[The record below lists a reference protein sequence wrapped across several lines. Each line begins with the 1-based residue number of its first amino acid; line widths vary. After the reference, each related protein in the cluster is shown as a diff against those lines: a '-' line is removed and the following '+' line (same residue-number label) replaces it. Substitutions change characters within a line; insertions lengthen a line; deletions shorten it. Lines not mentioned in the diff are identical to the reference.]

1 MEKIDFIAV
10 VGTLQQLLVKSQVI
24 KKCLNSIIG
33 FLPDRVAGIQAKV
46 DKKMDDDDD
55 NDQQDRDDEEDE
67 DELEGD
73 HKSDSVGQGSA
84 SIKLEPKSQACLRSL
99 NLAVV
104 FIDAIL
110 VLSRFIKTQNLLS
123 VNVTINIKIL
133 LLPCPSKDRSM
144 LPWKTLLQHE
154 TYFPGKPS
162 PSAKEIVEF
171 LESWVSSTGNERS
184 SQNTTDNQKS
194 SKKGQK

>member
-1 MEKIDFIAV
+1 M
-10 VGTLQQLLVKSQVI
+10 
-24 KKCLNSIIG
+24 
-33 FLPDRVAGIQAKV
+33 
-46 DKKMDDDDD
+46 DD
-55 NDQQDRDDEEDE
+55 NDDDIDQRDRDDEEDE
-67 DELEGD
+67 LEGD
-73 HKSDSVGQGSA
+73 HESDSVGQGSA

-133 LLPCPSKDRSM
+133 LLPCPSKAQLM

-171 LESWVSSTGNERS
+171 LESWVSSIGNERS
-184 SQNTTDNQKS
+184 SQKMTDNQKS
-194 SKKGQK
+194 SKKSRKSNKFPVSTEVSPKSVTAELAGL